1 MLGQLFNTIRD
12 FTAAQPPVLQWL
24 AVLMGGSLPFVES
37 YYGSVIGVVAGVNP
51 VAAIVCA
58 ITGNIASTM
67 GCMAVAHKLRTRRTG
82 QDAAP
87 AGAVTG
93 DAAGVTGEAVELARQ
108 EAVVTATAATLRTG
122 SSSMP
127 ESPFPRTGAARQD
140 AGAEAIAQGLKNPK
154 LRRRFEKYGVPGVC
168 LGSQA
173 IMPSQVTAVVLVGLG
188 APTRAVAR
196 WQCLSIAIWGI
207 AYGSL
212 AALGVGLLN

>member
-1 MLGQLFNTIRD
+1 MLGQLFDAIRD

-37 YYGSVIGVVAGVNP
+37 YYGSVIGVVAGVHP

-67 GCMAVAHKLRTRRTG
+67 GCIAIAHRLRTRRTRG
-82 QDAAP
+82 DAAS
-87 AGAVTG
+87 ADAVPG
-93 DAAGVTGEAVELARQ
+93 DDAGVTGEAVELAHE
-108 EAVVTATAATLRTG
+108 EAVITATAPTLRMG
-122 SSSMP
+122 SPSRSA
-127 ESPFPRTGAARQD
+127 SPLPRAGAAREE

-173 IMPSQVTAVVLVGLG
+173 IMPSQVTAVMLVGLG
-188 APTRAVAR
+188 APTRAVVR

-212 AALGVGLLN
+212 AALGVGLLA